1 MISAIRRS
9 FNVNLRFIDG
19 RSRVT
24 GNRVKYN
31 VHCTWIRRL
40 EFGFAQFVDIIA
52 LIFIH

>member
-31 VHCTWIRRL
+31 YIVL
-40 EFGFAQFVDIIA
+40 GFDTENSD
-52 LIFIH
+52 LHNL